1 MLRFIWSLLLL
12 ALPWAAPAG
21 AQTDFL
27 PPEQAFR
34 LSVAELGDG
43 QVKLSWDISDG
54 YYLYRK
60 NIKVE
65 AVPAGDAPSLT
76 MPAGQIISDE
86 FFGESEVYFKHLE
99 VLTQADQARQLRIGW
114 QGCAKAGLC
123 YPPQSSVITLQNH
136 VPPAGSAADIVAPDS
151 AESDGG
157 AQGEDQAMAGRLAQE
172 AGIAWVLLAFFGLG
186 LLMTFTPCVLPMVPI
201 LSSLIVGSGAGA
213 RRGFVLALAFV
224 LPMALTYAALG
235 AAAAAMGANLQA
247 ALQTPWALGLFAAL
261 FVLLALAMFGV
272 YELQLPAFLRDRLNQ
287 AGRRQQG
294 GTLGGAAGMGVLS
307 ALLVGPCMTAPL
319 AGALLY
325 ISESGDVLKGSLA
338 LLAMGLGM
346 GVPLL
351 AVGALGA
358 RLLPRPGLWM
368 NRVKAVF
375 GFVLLAMAIWF
386 LARVL
391 PAAAVLA
398 LCGAWLF
405 AVAVGLFSISH
416 PWQASSRQWLLRG
429 SAILLGLWS
438 AAMLLGAAAG
448 QGNPLQPLAFSRS
461 ASAGAPA
468 SAMDAFTTLRTPA
481 ALQRELDAARA
492 DGKWTLVDYYADW
505 CVACKEIE
513 HEVFGDSR
521 VRQALADMRLLRPDV
536 TTADDDSSRL
546 MASRQVLGPPTLIF
560 IGPDGKEHRAQRI
573 IGKLSAD
580 EFLVRLRQARE
591 RG

>member
-1 MLRFIWSLLLL
+1 MLRLIWSLLLL
-12 ALPWAAPAG
+12 ALSWATPAG

-34 LSVAELGDG
+34 LSVAKLGDG

-65 AVPAGDAPSLT
+65 AVPTGDAPSLE
-76 MPAGQIISDE
+76 MPAGQIITDE
-86 FFGESEVYFKHLE
+86 FFGESEVYFKRLE
-99 VLTQADQARQLRIGW
+99 VLAQAKQARQLRIGW

-123 YPPQSSVITLQNH
+123 YPPQSRVVTLQNSA
-136 VPPAGSAADIVAPDS
+136 PPAGAEADIAPDAAAS
-151 AESDGG
+151 
-157 AQGEDQAMAGRLAQE
+157 AQGEDQALAGRLAQ
-172 AGIAWVLLAFFGLG
+172 AGIAWALLAFFGLG

-201 LSSLIVGSGAGA
+201 LSSLIVGSGASA
-213 RRGFVLALAFV
+213 RRGFALALAFV

-247 ALQTPWALGLFAAL
+247 ALQTPWALSLFAAL
-261 FVLLALAMFGV
+261 FVLLALAMFGA
-272 YELQLPAFLRDRLNQ
+272 YELQLPAVLRDRLNQ
-287 AGRRQQG
+287 ASQRQQG

-351 AVGALGA
+351 AVGALGPK
-358 RLLPRPGLWM
+358 LLPRPGLWM
-368 NRVKAVF
+368 NRVKAAF
-375 GFVLLAMAIWF
+375 GFALLAMAIWF

-391 PAAAVLA
+391 PAAAALA
-398 LCGAWLF
+398 LSGAWLF
-405 AVAVGLFSISH
+405 AVAAGLFRISH
-416 PWQASSRQWLLRG
+416 PWQASGRQWLLRG

-448 QGNPLQPLAFSRS
+448 QGNPLQPLAFSPP
-461 ASAGAPA
+461 AGASTSAPA
-468 SAMDAFTTLRTPA
+468 MEAFTTLRDPA

-492 DGKWTLVDYYADW
+492 QGQWTLVDYYADW

-513 HEVFGDSR
+513 HEVFGDAR
-521 VRQALADMRLLRPDV
+521 VRQALAGMRLLRPDV
-536 TTADDDSSRL
+536 TAANDDSSR
-546 MASRQVLGPPTLIF
+546 MMSSRQVLGPPTLLL
-560 IGPDGKEHRAQRI
+560 IGPDGKERRAQRI

-580 EFLVRLRQARE
+580 EFLARLRRAKEQ
-591 RG
+591 G

>member
-1 MLRFIWSLLLL
+1 MLRLIWSLLLL
-12 ALPWAAPAG
+12 ALSWAAPAG

-34 LSVAELGDG
+34 LSVAELDDG

-65 AVPAGDAPSLT
+65 AVPTGDAPSLE

-86 FFGESEVYFKHLE
+86 FFGESEVYFKRLE
-99 VLTQADQARQLRIGW
+99 VLAQAKQARQLRIGW

-123 YPPQSSVITLQNH
+123 YPPQSRVVTLQNGA
-136 VPPAGSAADIVAPDS
+136 PPAGAEADIAPDAAAS
-151 AESDGG
+151 
-157 AQGEDQAMAGRLAQE
+157 AQGEDQALAGRLAQ
-172 AGIAWVLLAFFGLG
+172 AGIAWALLAFFGLG

-201 LSSLIVGSGAGA
+201 LSSLIVDSGASA
-213 RRGFVLALAFV
+213 RRGFALALAFV

-247 ALQTPWALGLFAAL
+247 ALQTPWALSLFAAL
-261 FVLLALAMFGV
+261 FVLLALAMFGA

-287 AGRRQQG
+287 ASQRQQG

-351 AVGALGA
+351 AVGALGPK
-358 RLLPRPGLWM
+358 LLPRPGLWM
-368 NRVKAVF
+368 NRVKGVF

-391 PAAAVLA
+391 PAAAALA
-398 LCGAWLF
+398 LSGAWLF
-405 AVAVGLFSISH
+405 AVAAGLFRISH
-416 PWQASSRQWLLRG
+416 PWQASGRQWLLRG

-448 QGNPLQPLAFSRS
+448 QGNPLQPLAFSPP
-461 ASAGAPA
+461 AGASTSAPA
-468 SAMDAFTTLRTPA
+468 MEAFTTLRDPA

-492 DGKWTLVDYYADW
+492 QGQWTLVDYYADW

-521 VRQALADMRLLRPDV
+521 VQQALAGMRLLRPDV
-536 TTADDDSSRL
+536 TAANDDSSR
-546 MASRQVLGPPTLIF
+546 MMSSRQVLGPPTLLL
-560 IGPDGKEHRAQRI
+560 IGPDGKERRAQRI

-580 EFLVRLRQARE
+580 EFLARLRRAKEQ
-591 RG
+591 G

>member
-1 MLRFIWSLLLL
+1 MLRLIWSLFLL
-12 ALPWAAPAG
+12 ALAWAAPAG

-65 AVPAGDAPSLT
+65 AVPAGDAPSLE
-76 MPAGQIISDE
+76 MPAGQIVSDE

-99 VLTQADQARQLRIGW
+99 VLVQANQARQLRIGW

-123 YPPQSSVITLQNH
+123 YPPQSRVITLQNH
-136 VPPAGSAADIVAPDS
+136 APPASAAADIAPGT
-151 AESDGG
+151 AASDAS
-157 AQGEDQAMAGRLAQE
+157 AQGEDQALADRLAQ

-201 LSSLIVGSGAGA
+201 LSSLIVGSGASPK
-213 RRGFVLALAFV
+213 RGFALALAFV

-247 ALQTPWALGLFAAL
+247 ALQTPWALGVFAAL

-272 YELQLPAFLRDRLNQ
+272 YELQLPAFIRDRLNQ
-287 AGRRQQG
+287 ASQRQQG

-346 GVPLL
+346 GAPLL

-358 RLLPRPGLWM
+358 KLLPRPGLWM
-368 NRVKAVF
+368 NRVKAAF

-391 PAAAVLA
+391 PAAAALA
-398 LCGAWLF
+398 LSGAWLF
-405 AVAVGLFSISH
+405 ALAVWLFSISH
-416 PWQASSRQWLLRG
+416 PWQASGRQWLLRG
-429 SAILLGLWS
+429 SAVLLGLWS

-448 QGNPLQPLAFSRS
+448 QGNPLQPLAFSLS
-461 ASAGAPA
+461 SSAGAPA
-468 SAMDAFTTLRTPA
+468 SAMDAFTTLRSPA

-492 DGKWTLVDYYADW
+492 KGQWTLVDYYADW

-513 HEVFGDSR
+513 HEVFGDAR
-521 VRQALADMRLLRPDV
+521 VRQALAGMRLLRPDV
-536 TTADDDSSRL
+536 TAANDDSSQL
-546 MASRQVLGPPTLIF
+546 MASRQVLGPPTLLL
-560 IGPDGKEHRAQRI
+560 IGPDGKERRAQRI

-580 EFLVRLRQARE
+580 EFLTRLKRAKEQ
-591 RG
+591 G

>member
-12 ALPWAAPAG
+12 ALSWAAPAG

-65 AVPAGDAPSLT
+65 ALPAGDAPSLE

-86 FFGESEVYFKHLE
+86 FFGESEVYFKRLE
-99 VLTQADQARQLRIGW
+99 VLAQAKQARQLRIGW

-123 YPPQSSVITLQNH
+123 YPPQSRVVTLQNGA
-136 VPPAGSAADIVAPDS
+136 PPAGAEADIAPNAAAS
-151 AESDGG
+151 
-157 AQGEDQAMAGRLAQE
+157 AQGEDQALAGRLAQ

-201 LSSLIVGSGAGA
+201 LSSLIVGA
-213 RRGFVLALAFV
+213 LALAFV

-247 ALQTPWALGLFAAL
+247 ALQTPWALSLFAAL

-287 AGRRQQG
+287 ASQRRQG

-351 AVGALGA
+351 AVGALGPK
-358 RLLPRPGLWM
+358 LLPRPGLWM
-368 NRVKAVF
+368 NRVKAAF
-375 GFVLLAMAIWF
+375 GFALLAMAIWF

-391 PAAAVLA
+391 PAAAALA
-398 LCGAWLF
+398 LSGAWLF
-405 AVAVGLFSISH
+405 AVAAGLFRISH
-416 PWQASSRQWLLRG
+416 PWQASGRQWLLRG

-448 QGNPLQPLAFSRS
+448 QGNPLQPLAFSPP

-468 SAMDAFTTLRTPA
+468 SAMDAFATLRSPA

-492 DGKWTLVDYYADW
+492 QGQWTLVDYYADW

-513 HEVFGDSR
+513 HQVFGNSR
-521 VRQALADMRLLRPDV
+521 VRQALAGMRLLRPDV
-536 TTADDDSSRL
+536 TAANDDSSRM
-546 MASRQVLGPPTLIF
+546 MASRQVLGPPTLLL
-560 IGPDGKEHRAQRI
+560 IGPDGKERRAQRI

-580 EFLVRLRQARE
+580 EFLTRLKRAKEQ
-591 RG
+591 G